1 MKKKV
6 IALTLA
12 TVLCLSTSLTA
23 LASSTTTDNSGDAD
37 TTTTTTTVTGST
49 LSGDVTDDGIYQSNT
64 SDDSVVANYSNSITN
79 SETVSVVDSDSGEV
93 KATTFTEVINET
105 ITNIVL
111 SSTLNVEE
119 IAALTTEV
127 ETTVAAT
134 GQDKATVTEAA
145 TTTKITQKVVEAIT
159 TMLTSPATEQF
170 TKTVEAAAKEVAA
183 DTNKK
188 MRVNVMGTVRTE
200 GAGAKGA
207 TAVDSYGNNIAS
219 AGVVSHTQQG
229 QPIMLMSVNEDG
241 TVEVVQAVIDP
252 VTGQVVGLFKGKP
265 RVLTVLVV
273 TYTEDGTATVTVST
287 SEGYDTSGLTYG
299 TQTQQGQLPEQQ
311 AVQQEQPQGQQQ
323 PQAQQPQGQQQP
335 QAQQQ
340 PQQTGRR

>member
-12 TVLCLSTSLTA
+12 TVLCLSTSLTT
-23 LASSTTTDNSGDAD
+23 LASSTTVDNSGDVE
-37 TTTTTTTVTGST
+37 TTETTVTGPT
-49 LSGDVTDDGIYQSNT
+49 LSGDVTDDGIYSSNT
-64 SDDSVVANYSNSITN
+64 ADDSVVANYSNSITN
-79 SETVSVVDSDSGEV
+79 NETVSVVDSNSGEA
-93 KATTFTEVINET
+93 KATTFTEVINDT

-111 SSTLNVEE
+111 SSTLNAEE

-134 GQDKATVTEAA
+134 GQDTAAVTEAA

-159 TMLTSPATEQF
+159 TILTSPATEQF
-170 TKTVEAAAKEVAA
+170 TKTVEEAAKVVSA

-207 TAVDSYGNNIAS
+207 TAVDSYGNNLAS

-323 PQAQQPQGQQQP
+323 PQAQQPQEQQQP
-335 QAQQQ
+335 QGQQQ
-340 PQQTGRR
+340 QQQTGRR

>member
-23 LASSTTTDNSGDAD
+23 LASSTTADNSGDV
-37 TTTTTTTVTGST
+37 TTTPTTTVTGPT
-49 LSGDVTDDGIYQSNT
+49 LSGAVTDDGIYQSNT
-64 SDDSVVANYSNSITN
+64 SDDSVVADYSNSITN
-79 SETVSVVDSDSGEV
+79 SETVSVVDSNSGEV

-111 SSTLNVEE
+111 STTLNEVEL
-119 IAALTTEV
+119 AAVTTEV
-127 ETTVAAT
+127 QSTVATT
-134 GQDKATVTEAA
+134 GQDVETVTETV
-145 TTTKITQKVVEAIT
+145 TTTKVADKVVEAIT

-170 TKTVEAAAKEVAA
+170 TKTVQEAAKVVAA
-183 DTNKK
+183 DNNKK
-188 MRVNVMGTVRTE
+188 MRVNVMGSVRTE
-200 GAGAKGA
+200 GSGAKGA
-207 TAVDSYGNNIAS
+207 TAVDSFGNNIAS
-219 AGVVSHTQQG
+219 AGSVSHVVDG

-241 TVEVVQAVIDP
+241 TVEVVQGVIDP
-252 VTGQVVGLFKGKP
+252 ITGHVVGLFKGKP

-287 SEGYDTSGLTYG
+287 SEGLDTSGLMYG

>member
-12 TVLCLSTSLTA
+12 TVLCLSTSLTT
-23 LASSTTTDNSGDAD
+23 LASSTTVDNSGDVG
-37 TTTTTTTVTGST
+37 VTGPT
-49 LSGDVTDDGIYQSNT
+49 LSGDVTDDGIYSSNT
-64 SDDSVVANYSNSITN
+64 ADDSVVANYSNSITN
-79 SETVSVVDSDSGEV
+79 NETVSVVDSNSGEA
-93 KATTFTEVINET
+93 KATTFTEVINDT

-111 SSTLNVEE
+111 SSTLNAEE

-134 GQDKATVTEAA
+134 GQDTAAVTEAA

-159 TMLTSPATEQF
+159 TILTSPATEQF
-170 TKTVEAAAKEVAA
+170 TKTVEEAAKVVSA

-188 MRVNVMGTVRTE
+188 MRVNVMGSVRTE
-200 GAGAKGA
+200 GSGAKGA
-207 TAVDSYGNNIAS
+207 TAVDSFGNNIAS
-219 AGVVSHTQQG
+219 AGSVSHVVDG

-241 TVEVVQAVIDP
+241 TVEVVQGVIDP
-252 VTGQVVGLFKGKP
+252 ITGHVVGLFKGKP

-287 SEGYDTSGLTYG
+287 SEGLDTSGLMYG

-323 PQAQQPQGQQQP
+323 PQAQQPQEQQQP
-335 QAQQQ
+335 QGQQQ
-340 PQQTGRR
+340 QQQTGRR